1 MSDDSDFDFSKKL
14 GITDN
19 LYIDTG
25 INLRWLK
32 RFNPKNHV
40 IF

>member
-1 MSDDSDFDFSKKL
+1 MSDDSDFDFYKKL

-32 RFNPKNHV
+32 RFKPKNHV